1 MTDVALPAPAASTEM
16 PSVVPM
22 PPRIF
27 DPDAKSSAVLRKIV
41 RFTINTLIRPWI
53 GPAVE
58 NAPDWKT
65 LGPCIVAPNHA
76 SFADPILVQSVI
88 PVDVRFLM
96 TETIYRVPL
105 MRWFFDL
112 WGAIPVPDG
121 AALKIDAMKAALSA
135 MRSGKPVG
143 IFPEGAIARDG
154 VMQPGQPGV
163 VALMVKARVPVVPVA
178 VIGAYRLLPHRA
190 NFPRASWIRVRF
202 GTPIIP
208 PEKLDRD
215 GTRDFAVRIMAEID
229 RLSKET

>member
-1 MTDVALPAPAASTEM
+1 MTAAASPATSV
-16 PSVVPM
+16 PSETPVAVPI

-27 DPDAKSSAVLRKIV
+27 DPDARSSAILRNIV

-65 LGPCIVAPNHA
+65 IGPCIIAPNHT

-121 AALKIDAMKAALSA
+121 AALKIDAMKAALTA

-143 IFPEGAIARDG
+143 IFPEGSIARDG
-154 VMQPGQPGV
+154 VIQPGQPGV
-163 VALMVKARVPVVPVA
+163 VALMVKARVPVIPVA

-190 NFPRASWIRVRF
+190 NFPRASWVRVRF
-202 GTPIIP
+202 GTPILP

-215 GTRDFAVRIMAEID
+215 GTRDFAAAIMAEIA

>member
-1 MTDVALPAPAASTEM
+1 MTAAASPATSV
-16 PSVVPM
+16 PSETPVAVPI

-27 DPDAKSSAVLRKIV
+27 DPDARSSAILRNIV

-65 LGPCIVAPNHA
+65 IGPCIIAPNHT

-105 MRWFFDL
+105 MRWSL
-112 WGAIPVPDG
+112 RSTRRHSCPR
-121 AALKIDAMKAALSA
+121 
-135 MRSGKPVG
+135 RSGAQDRRDEGRADGDALRKTG
-143 IFPEGAIARDG
+143 RDFPEGSIARDG
-154 VMQPGQPGV
+154 VIQPGQPGV
-163 VALMVKARVPVVPVA
+163 VALMVKARVPVIPVA
-178 VIGAYRLLPHRA
+178 VIGAYRLLPRRA
-190 NFPRASWIRVRF
+190 NFPRASWVRVRF
-202 GTPIIP
+202 GTPILP

-215 GTRDFAVRIMAEID
+215 GTRDFAAAIMAEIA

>member
-1 MTDVALPAPAASTEM
+1 MTDVAHPAPAASTET
-16 PSVVPM
+16 PSVVPI

-208 PEKLDRD
+208 PDKLDRD
-215 GTRDFAVRIMAEID
+215 GTRDFAARIMAEIE